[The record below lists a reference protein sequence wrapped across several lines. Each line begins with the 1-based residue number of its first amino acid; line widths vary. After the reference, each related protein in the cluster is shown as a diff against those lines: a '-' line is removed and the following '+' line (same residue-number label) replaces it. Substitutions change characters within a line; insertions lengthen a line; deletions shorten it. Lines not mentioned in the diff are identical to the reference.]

1 MLNRKELHPLA
12 LQMAEDLMKAR
23 PNLPLATS
31 IGVANYKMAALA
43 GQLGIQLDTRSG
55 FGKTPANIYQLLLIG
70 SGAGK
75 GASQGL
81 IDNFY
86 FKDAWEYI
94 DDVVYPKFRAKAVE
108 VLETTGSERPIH
120 NWVKEVASVTE
131 SGLLAMAESY
141 HLTKIGGLNLSI
153 DEIGNSVISKADV
166 FEMLLTPYD
175 NGTYVPKAK
184 RSDAESMT
192 ITNMNTCLFAFGNK
206 ERLFEGD
213 FVEQAF
219 LKLLSEGYARRLIVI
234 DDESIPAR
242 RTPEDV
248 VREMEV
254 SEKIISDRKGIRE
267 DIKSLIT
274 KSNLGMTLPLSKE
287 AVFEWATIKSDGDN
301 YILDNKGLEQSVKSD
316 MSERCFKTAKLACV
330 YAFFDKDTEVSG
342 KHMKQAFE
350 VIKES
355 SAAIAGLVKIKPIQ
369 ERLLESLLNEEKAV
383 TSSHMLGYKYINST
397 WTKKINEYID
407 LAKEMSSE
415 RDLIWKESSRKGVSY
430 YRVTEQTEED
440 KEELDEIDKTE
451 KQDTRKRTKAEQLAL
466 LN

>member
-1 MLNRKELHPLA
+1 MDRSKLNPLA
-12 LQMAEDLMKAR
+12 LMMADDLMKAR

-31 IGVANYKMAALA
+31 IGVANFKMAALA

-86 FKDAWEYI
+86 FKDAWEYL
-94 DDVVYPKFRAKAVE
+94 DDVVYPKYRNKAIE
-108 VLETTGSERPIH
+108 RLETTGSERPIH
-120 NWVKEVASVTE
+120 NWVKEVSSVTE
-131 SGLLAMAESY
+131 SGMLAMAESY
-141 HLTKIGGLNLSI
+141 YLSGIGGLNLSI

-184 RSDAESMT
+184 RSDSESMT

-213 FVEQAF
+213 HVEQAF
-219 LKLLSEGYARRLIVI
+219 LKLLSEGYARRFIVI
-234 DDESIPAR
+234 DDESVPAR
-242 RTPEDV
+242 RSPEDV
-248 VREMEV
+248 VNEMEV
-254 SEKIISDRKGIRE
+254 SEKIISDRKHIRE

-274 KSNLGMTLPLSKE
+274 KSNLGLTLPLSKE

-301 YILDNKGLEQSVKSD
+301 YILDNRGLEQSVKSD

-330 YAFFDKDTEVSG
+330 YAFFNKDKEVSG
-342 KHMKQAFE
+342 EHMRQAFE
-350 VIKES
+350 VVKES
-355 SAAIAGLVKIKPIQ
+355 SIAIANLVKIKPIQ
-369 ERLLESLLNEEKAV
+369 ERLLDSLLAEDKPM
-383 TSSHMLGYKYINST
+383 TSSGMLNYKFIPSSYT
-397 WTKKINEYID
+397 RKVMEYID
-407 LAKEMSSE
+407 LAKEIASE
-415 RDLIWKESSRKGVSY
+415 RDLVWKETSKKGVAY
-430 YRVTEQTEED
+430 YEVHEKTPEED
-440 KEELDEIDKTE
+440 KEFAEIDKRE
-451 KQDTRKRTKAEQLAL
+451 KVAAKKRTREEQLAL
-466 LN
+466 LL